1 MSASGCSD
9 NFALSGARVA
19 LQTHPHSMQTPSV
32 IVFDLGK
39 VLVDFDYSI
48 AGRRVAAMADLPE
61 KAIQDFLERS
71 PTLVRFET
79 GRISAEEFYEAVRRE
94 TGFRGSFE
102 QFAGFFADIFW
113 EIPEM
118 VALHR
123 TLRERGFAT
132 WIFSNTNPLAVG
144 HIRRHFPFFR
154 EFDGYI
160 LSYEVHAMKPD
171 PKIYEAFEA
180 RSGRRG
186 SEVLYLDDRPENVA
200 AGAARGWQ
208 VILQESPQ
216 ITRAAMQRLG
226 LPV

>member
-1 MSASGCSD
+1 
-9 NFALSGARVA
+9 
-19 LQTHPHSMQTPSV
+19 MQIPSV

-61 KAIQDFLERS
+61 AAVQQFLERS
-71 PTLVRFET
+71 PALVRFET
-79 GRISAEEFYEAVRRE
+79 GRMSAEEFYQEVRRE

-102 QFAGFFADIFW
+102 QFAEFFADIFW

-118 VALHR
+118 VAAHR
-123 TLRERGFAT
+123 ALRERGFAT

-144 HIRRHFPFFR
+144 HIRRQFPFFAG
-154 EFDGYI
+154 FDGYI

-171 PKIYEAFEA
+171 AKIYEAFEA
-180 RSGRRG
+180 RAGRRG
-186 SEVLYLDDRPENVA
+186 TEVLYVDDRPENVA

-216 ITRAAMQRLG
+216 NTLAAMRRLG

>member
-1 MSASGCSD
+1 
-9 NFALSGARVA
+9 
-19 LQTHPHSMQTPSV
+19 MQTPSV

-48 AGRRVAAMADLPE
+48 AGRRVAALSNLPE
-61 KAIQDFLERS
+61 TAVQQFLERS

-79 GRISAEEFYEAVRRE
+79 GQMSAREFYEEVRRA

-102 QFAGFFADIFW
+102 QFAEFFADIFW

-118 VALHR
+118 VGLHR
-123 TLRERGFAT
+123 ALRERGFPT

-144 HIRRHFPFFR
+144 HIRRRFPFFSQ
-154 EFDGYI
+154 FDGYI

-171 PKIYEAFEA
+171 ARIYEAFEA
-180 RSGRRG
+180 RAGWRG
-186 SEVLYLDDRPENVA
+186 AQVLYLDDRPENVA

-216 ITRAAMQRLG
+216 NTLAAMRQLG

>member
-1 MSASGCSD
+1 MTAHGPP
-9 NFALSGARVA
+9 LSKTPPAPA
-19 LQTHPHSMQTPSV
+19 AHSLSMQTPSV

-48 AGRRVAAMADLPE
+48 AGRRVAALADLPE
-61 KAIQDFLERS
+61 AAIQSFLERS
-71 PTLVRFET
+71 PALVRFET
-79 GRISAEEFYEAVRRE
+79 GQMNAEEFYEEVRRA
-94 TGFRGSFE
+94 TGFRGGFE
-102 QFAGFFADIFW
+102 EFAAFFADIFW

-123 TLRERGFAT
+123 ALREQGFAT

-144 HIRRHFPFFR
+144 HIRRNFPFFS

-160 LSYEVHAMKPD
+160 LSYEVGAMKPD
-171 PKIYEAFEA
+171 AKIYEAFEA
-180 RSGRRG
+180 RTGRG
-186 SEVLYLDDRPENVA
+186 GAEVLYLDDRPENVA

-208 VILQESPQ
+208 VILQQSPQ
-216 ITRAAMQRLG
+216 TTRETMRRLG

>member
-1 MSASGCSD
+1 
-9 NFALSGARVA
+9 
-19 LQTHPHSMQTPSV
+19 MQIPSV

-61 KAIQDFLERS
+61 TAVQQFLERS
-71 PTLVRFET
+71 PALVRFET
-79 GRISAEEFYEAVRRE
+79 GRMSAEEFYQEVRRE

-102 QFAGFFADIFW
+102 QFAEFFADIFW

-118 VALHR
+118 VAAHR
-123 TLRERGFAT
+123 ALRERGFAT

-144 HIRRHFPFFR
+144 HIRRRFPFFAG
-154 EFDGYI
+154 FDGYI

-171 PKIYEAFEA
+171 AKIYEAFEA
-180 RSGRRG
+180 RAGRRG
-186 SEVLYLDDRPENVA
+186 TEVLYVDDRPENVA

-216 ITRAAMQRLG
+216 KTLAAMRRLG

>member
-1 MSASGCSD
+1 
-9 NFALSGARVA
+9 
-19 LQTHPHSMQTPSV
+19 
-32 IVFDLGK
+32 
-39 VLVDFDYSI
+39 
-48 AGRRVAAMADLPE
+48 
-61 KAIQDFLERS
+61 ERS

-79 GRISAEEFYEAVRRE
+79 GQMSAREFYEEVRRA

-102 QFAGFFADIFW
+102 QFAEFFADIFW

-118 VALHR
+118 VGLHR
-123 TLRERGFAT
+123 ALRERGFPT

-144 HIRRHFPFFR
+144 HIRRRFPFFSQ
-154 EFDGYI
+154 FDGYI

-171 PKIYEAFEA
+171 ARIYEAFEA
-180 RSGRRG
+180 RAGWRG
-186 SEVLYLDDRPENVA
+186 AQVLYLDDRPENVA

-216 ITRAAMQRLG
+216 NTLAAMRQLG